1 MAYISFQPSDYFN
14 TTIYTGNSTNDTDIT
29 GVGFN
34 PDLVWIKDRDASEN
48 HWLQDNVRG
57 ILHDISSNETAPQ
70 VQNNFVSETI
80 SNGFTL
86 SNSQEVNETGQDY
99 VSWNWK
105 AGTTSGISGGT
116 ITPSAYSFN
125 TTSGF
130 SAVAYTGTG
139 ANATVPHGLGAIP
152 KMIIVKSLN
161 LTANWM
167 VYHSGIATDA
177 ETDYLNLNNTNAAGD
192 NNTIWNDT
200 APTSS
205 VFSVGSNTDVNGS
218 GSTYIAYCFAD
229 VKGYSKFGGYTGNG
243 SSTAGAFIYT
253 GFRPAFIVIKRTNS
267 ATSASW
273 FMFDNKINTYN
284 PLTKYLVAN
293 TTAAEA
299 GDSGNSIDLLSNGFK
314 FYTNGNSYNA
324 SGSTY
329 IYMAFA
335 EFPIVSSNDT
345 PGVAR

>member
-1 MAYISFQPSDYFN
+1 MAEYISFQPNDYFN
-14 TTIYTGNSTNDTDIT
+14 ATLYTGNSTNDTDIT

-57 ILHDISSNETAPQ
+57 ILYDISSNDTGPQ

-86 SNSQEVNETGQDY
+86 SNSQEVNESGQDY

-139 ANATVPHGLGAIP
+139 SNATVPHGLGAVPELIL
-152 KMIIVKSLN
+152 VKSLS
-161 LTANWM
+161 LTANWI
-167 VYHSGIATDA
+167 VYQGSNTAA
-177 ETDYLNLNNTNAAGD
+177 PETEKLNLNENYATSD
-192 NNTIWNDT
+192 NDTMWNDT

-205 VFSVGSNTDVNGS
+205 VFSLGVNTDVNGS
-218 GSTYIAYCFAD
+218 GSTYIAYCFAPK
-229 VKGYSKFGGYTGNG
+229 KGYSHFGQYIGNG
-243 SSTAGAFIYT
+243 NANGPFVYL
-253 GFRPAFIVIKRTNS
+253 GFRPAWLMIKRTDDTGKWIIMDSKRLGYNLS
-267 ATSASW
+267 NKVLYANVANAEESAS
-273 FMFDNKINTYN
+273 
-284 PLTKYLVAN
+284 
-293 TTAAEA
+293 TA
-299 GDSGNSIDLLSNGFK
+299 LYSNGFK
-314 FYTNGNSYNA
+314 VRETWDAVNA
-324 SGSTY
+324 NTGEF
-329 IYMAFA
+329 IYAAFA
-335 EFPIVSSNDT
+335 EFPIVSSNDVPT
-345 PGVAR
+345 VAR